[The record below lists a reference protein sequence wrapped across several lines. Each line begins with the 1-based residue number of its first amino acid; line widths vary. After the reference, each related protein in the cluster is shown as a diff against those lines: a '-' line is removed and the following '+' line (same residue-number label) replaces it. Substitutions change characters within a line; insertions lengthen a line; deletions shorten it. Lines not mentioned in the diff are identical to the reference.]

1 MKILISPFLIFNLDY
16 NYFCRFAQRTCSCC
30 GRKGVPT
37 TNYCRHLEK
46 KCPTFSKH
54 IKVRVKANK
63 LKKQTST
70 STWLFA
76 FVSTQHLDR
85 AFAVSREYS
94 TQLMQQ
100 QFDIRLAEAENVKRK
115 DMERIEE
122 NQEKGL
128 FLLFEDKQQEKEK
141 GGEDDTAV
149 DAANGNPFNWNI
161 DRLLEFVDS
170 NKVRRAPKRKQQ
182 AEIVQEYIKR
192 SIEKE
197 YKLESGKVAKTFTE
211 IVGSFKELQ
220 KKQKWALESR
230 FEQAKLNYNKRINL
244 R

>member
-1 MKILISPFLIFNLDY
+1 
-16 NYFCRFAQRTCSCC
+16 
-30 GRKGVPT
+30 
-37 TNYCRHLEK
+37 
-46 KCPTFSKH
+46 
-54 IKVRVKANK
+54 
-63 LKKQTST
+63 
-70 STWLFA
+70 
-76 FVSTQHLDR
+76 
-85 AFAVSREYS
+85 
-94 TQLMQQ
+94 MQQ
-100 QFDIRLAEAENVKRK
+100 QFDIRLAEAENDKMK